1 MIKRFK
7 IHNFKSIIDI
17 DLDFSYNE
25 RKPNGYNPKENEEIY
40 YHQANSKNKLI
51 PVGAFFGANAS
62 GKTNILNAISTLQQI
77 LVFNN
82 IELFNPYRLNDI
94 ENKNTIFELELIIDK
109 KDCIYTIEYN
119 EEQIVR
125 EKFVVNNKTIFE
137 TKNGKIKNDK
147 KNDKELEEKFKLSC
161 INNNKQNIT
170 FLKILSQN
178 YQNFIKEATNFYNF
192 VVRKIKIFYT
202 NEFPN
207 FISTQQCNF
216 DEIMDILCKLDNKI
230 IKAVYIKRDE
240 GELINPIDNKII
252 KFRIKDDEVKTF
264 HQNTN
269 GDEIEFNLAEES
281 LGTRTLFS
289 LLGFWLKALKEGE
302 VIFFDEI
309 EKSLHPL
316 LVKSLIKMF
325 KTTQY
330 NSQKSQL
337 FFTTHCIEIMNELRK
352 TEIYIF
358 NNTTKTGT
366 TIQRLNKIEG
376 VRNITDFS
384 RQYMNGE
391 YGGIPYITL

>member
-62 GKTNILNAISTLQQI
+62 GKTNILNAISALQQI

-82 IELFNPYRLNDI
+82 IKLFNQYRLNDI

-137 TKNGKIKNDK
+137 IKNGKIN
-147 KNDKELEEKFKLSC
+147 NKELEEKFKLSC

-202 NEFPN
+202 NQFPN
-207 FISTQQCNF
+207 SVSIEQCGF
-216 DEIMDILCKLDNKI
+216 EEIIDILCKLDNKI
-230 IKAVYIKRDE
+230 VKAEYIKHDE
-240 GELINPIDNKII
+240 EELINKIENKIF
-252 KFRIKDDEVKTF
+252 KFEVHKKKDDEVKTF
-264 HQNTN
+264 HKNTN
-269 GDEIEFNLAEES
+269 GDEIEFNLTEES
-281 LGTRTLFS
+281 FGTRTLFS

-384 RQYMNGE
+384 KQYMNGE

>member
-1 MIKRFK
+1 MMKRFK

-77 LVFNN
+77 LVFDN
-82 IELFNPYRLNDI
+82 IKLFNPYRLNDL

-109 KDCIYTIEYN
+109 KDCIYNIEYN

-137 TKNGKIKNDK
+137 TKNGKIN
-147 KNDKELEEKFKLSC
+147 NKELEEKFKLSC

-192 VVRKIKIFYT
+192 VIKKIKIFYT
-202 NEFPN
+202 NQFPN
-207 FISTQQCNF
+207 SVSIKQGGF
-216 DEIMDILCKLDNKI
+216 DEIINCLYKLDNKI
-230 IKAVYIKRDE
+230 VKAEYTEEQEI
-240 GELINPIDNKII
+240 IDRIEKENVKIEV
-252 KFRIKDDEVKTF
+252 KKDNEVKTF
-264 HQNTN
+264 HKNIN
-269 GDEIEFNLAEES
+269 GDLIEFNLKEES

-358 NNTTKTGT
+358 NNTTKNGT

-384 RQYMNGE
+384 KQYMNGE

>member
-40 YHQANSKNKLI
+40 YYQANSKNKLI

-62 GKTNILNAISTLQQI
+62 GKTNILNAMTSLKQI
-77 LVFNN
+77 LVFDD
-82 IELFNPYRLNDI
+82 IKLFNPYRLNDI

-125 EKFVVNNKTIFE
+125 EKFVVNNETIFKTE
-137 TKNGKIKNDK
+137 NGKIN
-147 KNDKELEEKFKLSC
+147 NKELEEKFKLSC

-192 VVRKIKIFYT
+192 IVRKIKIFYT
-202 NEFPN
+202 NQFPN
-207 FISTQQCNF
+207 SVSVEQCGF
-216 DEIMDILCKLDNKI
+216 EEIIDILCKLDNKI
-230 IKAVYIKRDE
+230 VKAEYIKQDE
-240 GELINPIDNKII
+240 EELINKIENKIF
-252 KFRIKDDEVKTF
+252 KFEIHRRKDDEVKTF

-269 GDEIEFNLAEES
+269 GDEIEFNLTEES

-316 LVKSLIKMF
+316 LIKSLIKMF
-325 KTTQY
+325 KTTQC

-337 FFTTHCIEIMNELRK
+337 FFTTHCIEIMNKLRK

-366 TIQRLNKIEG
+366 TIQRLNKIDG

-384 RQYMNGE
+384 KQYMNGE

>member
-40 YHQANSKNKLI
+40 YHQANAKNKLI

-77 LVFNN
+77 LVFDN
-82 IELFNPYRLNDI
+82 IKLFNPYRLNDL

-125 EKFVVNNKTIFE
+125 EKFVVNNQTIFE
-137 TKNGKIKNDK
+137 TENGKIN
-147 KNDKELEEKFKLSC
+147 NKELEEKFKLSC

-170 FLKILSQN
+170 FLKILSKN
-178 YQNFIKEATNFYNF
+178 YQNLIKEATGFYNF

-202 NEFPN
+202 NQFPN
-207 FISTQQCNF
+207 SVSIKQGGFE
-216 DEIMDILCKLDNKI
+216 EIINCLYKLDNKI
-230 IKAVYIKRDE
+230 VKAEYTEEQEI
-240 GELINPIDNKII
+240 IDRIEKENVKIEV
-252 KFRIKDDEVKTF
+252 KKDNEVKTF
-264 HQNTN
+264 HKNIN
-269 GDEIEFNLAEES
+269 GDLIEFNLKEES

-366 TIQRLNKIEG
+366 TIQILNKIKG

-384 RQYMNGE
+384 KQYMNGE

>member
-62 GKTNILNAISTLQQI
+62 GKTNILNAISALQQI

-82 IELFNPYRLNDI
+82 IKLFNQYRLNDI
-94 ENKNTIFELELIIDK
+94 ENKNTMFELELIIDK
-109 KDCIYTIEYN
+109 KDCIYNIEYN

-137 TKNGKIKNDK
+137 IKNGKIN
-147 KNDKELEEKFKLSC
+147 NKELEEKFKLSC

-178 YQNFIKEATNFYNF
+178 YQNLIKEATGFYNF
-192 VVRKIKIFYT
+192 IVRKIKIFYT
-202 NEFPN
+202 NQFPN
-207 FISTQQCNF
+207 SVSIKQGGFE
-216 DEIMDILCKLDNKI
+216 EIIDILCKLDNKI
-230 IKAVYIKRDE
+230 VKAVYIKRDE

-269 GDEIEFNLAEES
+269 GDEIEFNLTEES

-316 LVKSLIKMF
+316 LIKSLIKMF

-337 FFTTHCIEIMNELRK
+337 FFTTHCIEIMNKLRK

-366 TIQRLNKIEG
+366 TIQRLNKIDG

-384 RQYMNGE
+384 KQYMNGE

>member
-1 MIKRFK
+1 MIKRFE

-17 DLDFSYNE
+17 DLDFLYNE

-77 LVFNN
+77 LVFDN
-82 IELFNPYRLNDI
+82 IKLFNPCRLNDI

-109 KDCIYTIEYN
+109 KDCIYAIEYN

-137 TKNGKIKNDK
+137 IKNGRIN
-147 KNDKELEEKFKLSC
+147 NKELEEKFKLSC

-170 FLKILSQN
+170 FIKILSQN

-202 NEFPN
+202 NQFPN
-207 FISTQQCNF
+207 SVSIKQGGFE
-216 DEIMDILCKLDNKI
+216 EIINCLYKFDNKI
-230 IKAVYIKRDE
+230 VKAEYIE
-240 GELINPIDNKII
+240 EQEIIDRIEKENVKIEV
-252 KFRIKDDEVKTF
+252 KKDNEVKTF
-264 HQNTN
+264 HKNIN
-269 GDEIEFNLAEES
+269 GDLIEFNLIEES

-289 LLGFWLKALKEGE
+289 LLGFWLRALKEGE

-358 NNTTKTGT
+358 NNTTKNGT

-384 RQYMNGE
+384 KQYMNGE

>member
-40 YHQANSKNKLI
+40 YHQANAKNKLI

-77 LVFNN
+77 LVFDN
-82 IELFNPYRLNDI
+82 IKLFNPYRLNDL

-125 EKFVVNNKTIFE
+125 EKFVVNNQTIFE
-137 TKNGKIKNDK
+137 TENGKIN
-147 KNDKELEEKFKLSC
+147 NKELEEKFKLSC

-178 YQNFIKEATNFYNF
+178 YQNLIKEATGFYNF

-202 NEFPN
+202 NQFPN
-207 FISTQQCNF
+207 SVSIKQGGFE
-216 DEIMDILCKLDNKI
+216 EIINCLYKLDNKI
-230 IKAVYIKRDE
+230 VKAEYTEEQEI
-240 GELINPIDNKII
+240 IDRIEKENVKIEV
-252 KFRIKDDEVKTF
+252 KKDNEVKTF
-264 HQNTN
+264 HKNIN
-269 GDEIEFNLAEES
+269 GDLIEFNLKEES

-366 TIQRLNKIEG
+366 TIQILNKIKG

-384 RQYMNGE
+384 KQYMNGE

>member
-125 EKFVVNNKTIFE
+125 EKFVVNNETIFKTE
-137 TKNGKIKNDK
+137 NGKIN
-147 KNDKELEEKFKLSC
+147 NKELEEKFKLSC

-202 NEFPN
+202 NQFPN
-207 FISTQQCNF
+207 SVSIKQGGFE
-216 DEIMDILCKLDNKI
+216 EIIDILCKLDNKI
-230 IKAVYIKRDE
+230 VKAEYIKQDE
-240 GELINPIDNKII
+240 EELINKIENKIF
-252 KFRIKDDEVKTF
+252 KFEIHRRKDDEVKTF

-269 GDEIEFNLAEES
+269 GNEIEFNLTEES

-358 NNTTKTGT
+358 NNTTKNGT